1 MWPQTLE
8 AMGIVK
14 NKLLIKL
21 LDSLFNQLYKSFD
34 KVLLGSKGFEKIA
47 CGRTTK
53 KKIEYFPNWAE
64 HLFENLNLQV
74 NPPKPD
80 SKIVITYTGNIGEAQ
95 GLDILIKAIKHS
107 GISNLE
113 FNFIGSGRFKK
124 KLKKLVLAHNLE
136 TVFTFFDPVTS
147 KDLIPF
153 FKKTHYLFL
162 SLKKTKLF
170 SMTVPAK
177 LQTYLATG
185 KPIISFISGEARDL
199 LVNNNCG
206 INVDSDDRN
215 TLIETFQNLDKIS
228 YTEYVEFSQNSS
240 KLYKEE
246 FSSHK
251 RITQLHDI
259 LSEK

>member
-1 MWPQTLE
+1 
-8 AMGIVK
+8 
-14 NKLLIKL
+14 
-21 LDSLFNQLYKSFD
+21 
-34 KVLLGSKGFEKIA
+34 
-47 CGRTTK
+47 
-53 KKIEYFPNWAE
+53 
-64 HLFENLNLQV
+64 
-74 NPPKPD
+74 
-80 SKIVITYTGNIGEAQ
+80 
-95 GLDILIKAIKHS
+95 
-107 GISNLE
+107 
-113 FNFIGSGRFKK
+113 
-124 KLKKLVLAHNLE
+124 
-136 TVFTFFDPVTS
+136 
-147 KDLIPF
+147 
-153 FKKTHYLFL
+153 
-162 SLKKTKLF
+162 
-170 SMTVPAK
+170 MTVPAK